1 MHTFPKF
8 FILSLMELPD
18 RVAAAMQKS
27 LSWMAAGTERSP
39 LNFTQAEVNL
49 FNLKVAHTTGMLYGR
64 YAGDVLIA
72 D

>member
-1 MHTFPKF
+1 
-8 FILSLMELPD
+8 
-18 RVAAAMQKS
+18 
-27 LSWMAAGTERSP
+27 MAAGTERSP